1 MAEQKAKVVK
11 VGRGGPR
18 GPRPK
23 VQNPGK
29 IFMRILR
36 YVMECYRIQVVAV
49 VICIF
54 VSVFAN
60 VQGTLFMQ
68 TLIDGYILPL
78 LKEQSSDFSGL
89 AHAIAAPLA
98 GLGGETMLKMS
109 LAMAICYLLA
119 LLGTQFWHIQIIG
132 NPALQSHD
140 LLQTTVMGNI
150 GRFRRPGRD
159 GARARSNE
167 EQNTSRGVFGYG
179 RAVGQQLA

>member
-60 VQGTLFMQ
+60 VPSPARQAFTA
-68 TLIDGYILPL
+68 
-78 LKEQSSDFSGL
+78 S
-89 AHAIAAPLA
+89 
-98 GLGGETMLKMS
+98 
-109 LAMAICYLLA
+109 A
-119 LLGTQFWHIQIIG
+119 LL
-132 NPALQSHD
+132 PPLP
-140 LLQTTVMGNI
+140 
-150 GRFRRPGRD
+150 RP
-159 GARARSNE
+159 
-167 EQNTSRGVFGYG
+167 V
-179 RAVGQQLA
+179 

>member
-29 IFMRILR
+29 IFMRILH

-78 LKEQSSDFSGL
+78 LKEQSSDFPAWPMPSPARQAFTASVL
-89 AHAIAAPLA
+89 LPPL
-98 GLGGETMLKMS
+98 
-109 LAMAICYLLA
+109 
-119 LLGTQFWHIQIIG
+119 
-132 NPALQSHD
+132 P
-140 LLQTTVMGNI
+140 
-150 GRFRRPGRD
+150 RP
-159 GARARSNE
+159 
-167 EQNTSRGVFGYG
+167 V
-179 RAVGQQLA
+179 

>member
-54 VSVFAN
+54 VSVFVA
-60 VQGTLFMQ
+60 
-68 TLIDGYILPL
+68 
-78 LKEQSSDFSGL
+78 LKQSS
-89 AHAIAAPLA
+89 AHITAVTSITPVFDS
-98 GLGGETMLKMS
+98 S
-109 LAMAICYLLA
+109 LFFI
-119 LLGTQFWHIQIIG
+119 
-132 NPALQSHD
+132 
-140 LLQTTVMGNI
+140 
-150 GRFRRPGRD
+150 
-159 GARARSNE
+159 
-167 EQNTSRGVFGYG
+167 
-179 RAVGQQLA
+179 

>member
-54 VSVFAN
+54 VVPSIRH
-60 VQGTLFMQ
+60 L
-68 TLIDGYILPL
+68 
-78 LKEQSSDFSGL
+78 SS
-89 AHAIAAPLA
+89 
-98 GLGGETMLKMS
+98 T
-109 LAMAICYLLA
+109 A
-119 LLGTQFWHIQIIG
+119 LYTI
-132 NPALQSHD
+132 
-140 LLQTTVMGNI
+140 
-150 GRFRRPGRD
+150 
-159 GARARSNE
+159 
-167 EQNTSRGVFGYG
+167 TSRMP
-179 RAVGQQLA
+179 

>member
-68 TLIDGYILPL
+68 TLIDGWPMPSPAR
-78 LKEQSSDFSGL
+78 QAFTAS
-89 AHAIAAPLA
+89 
-98 GLGGETMLKMS
+98 
-109 LAMAICYLLA
+109 A
-119 LLGTQFWHIQIIG
+119 LL
-132 NPALQSHD
+132 PPLP
-140 LLQTTVMGNI
+140 
-150 GRFRRPGRD
+150 RP
-159 GARARSNE
+159 
-167 EQNTSRGVFGYG
+167 V
-179 RAVGQQLA
+179 

>member
-68 TLIDGYILPL
+68 TLIDGYILPQRRFSAMVPLNSSFFCSTMATL
-78 LKEQSSDFSGL
+78 L
-89 AHAIAAPLA
+89 
-98 GLGGETMLKMS
+98 
-109 LAMAICYLLA
+109 
-119 LLGTQFWHIQIIG
+119 
-132 NPALQSHD
+132 
-140 LLQTTVMGNI
+140 
-150 GRFRRPGRD
+150 RRIS
-159 GARARSNE
+159 RS
-167 EQNTSRGVFGYG
+167 
-179 RAVGQQLA
+179 